1 MAKSSTTK
9 AKPTRTETVRS
20 ATYRYTVHFEPA
32 EEGGYIVKVPAL
44 NGIATQGETL
54 EEARAMA
61 EDLIRGYLQSLRK
74 HGEPIPVEHEDALTT
89 RIAVSLAGA

>member
-1 MAKSSTTK
+1 MRRAKTT
-9 AKPTRTETVRS
+9 RNRRSDTVHG
-20 ATYRYTVHFEPA
+20 ATYRYTVHFDPA

-61 EDLIRGYLQSLRK
+61 EDLIRGYLESLRK
-74 HGEPIPVEHEDALTT
+74 HGEPIPVEPDEAFTT
-89 RIAVSLAGA
+89 HIAVSLARA

>member
-1 MAKSSTTK
+1 MRKAKTTK
-9 AKPTRTETVRS
+9 ARQTETVRG
-20 ATYRYTVHFEPA
+20 ATYRYTVQFEPA
-32 EEGGYIVKVPAL
+32 EEGGYIVRVPAL

-74 HGEPIPVEHEDALTT
+74 HGEPIPVERDEALTT
-89 RIAVSLAGA
+89 HIAVSLARA